1 MSGGWHP
8 WKRSECEDT
17 IMPQIAQGDESTDV
31 DDLPQ
36 EVIDALP
43 EDIRQEIIDGVREQI
58 PEEVMADL
66 RPDIADQIPDSLV
79 GAASSNPGLTAVIVI
94 IGVLAVMGAIWG
106 AIKGFL
112 KVAVILGVLSAIAW
126 FYFFAR

>member
-1 MSGGWHP
+1 
-8 WKRSECEDT
+8 
-17 IMPQIAQGDESTDV
+17 MPQNAQADESTEIDE
-31 DDLPQ
+31 LPP

-43 EDIRQEIIDGVREQI
+43 ADIRQEILDGARDRI
-58 PEEVMADL
+58 PEEVIQDL

-94 IGVLAVMGAIWG
+94 IGLLAVAGAVWG

-112 KVAVILGVLSAIAW
+112 KVAIVLGLIAAVVW
-126 FYFFAR
+126 WYFFSGR